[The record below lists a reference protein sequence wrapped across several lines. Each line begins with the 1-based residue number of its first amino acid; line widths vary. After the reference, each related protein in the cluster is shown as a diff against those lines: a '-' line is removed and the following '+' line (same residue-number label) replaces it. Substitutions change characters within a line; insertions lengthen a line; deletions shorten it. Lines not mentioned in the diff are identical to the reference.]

1 MLGASLRD
9 DEFARRDVEE
19 GDAPWPFCPRRKVE
33 GG

>member
-19 GDAPWPFCPRRKVE
+19 GDAPWALLTRGEVE